1 MAMASGFDKIFTDL
15 LSKGKKL
22 PIPTITETSIIFRID
37 AEIYSDKLIELSLQY
52 KQMVGKDID
61 MEKLLVLNEI
71 LNCEKISFSDLEAA
85 PFISKGQLRKVLD
98 DLQEMEFV
106 ETTGKTSGLK
116 YILHRSKS
124 SSTQEKIK
132 YSQLKKQ
139 EKARQKEAILRY
151 LDDIGTISNS
161 EARQLLKLDDSR
173 VSYVSKLFGEMLGKD
188 IEIAETTGNNKNI
201 YRRKK

>member
-1 MAMASGFDKIFTDL
+1 
-15 LSKGKKL
+15 
-22 PIPTITETSIIFRID
+22 
-37 AEIYSDKLIELSLQY
+37 
-52 KQMVGKDID
+52 MVGKDID